1 MAVGRWGAGVKTRLE
16 GNRLII
22 RDQPFGFWL
31 FYSFFVAGGSI
42 ALVLSLTAAPDSMT
56 ALTVSIKGSKV
67 V

>member
-1 MAVGRWGAGVKTRLE
+1 MRCGGE
-16 GNRLII
+16 DPQGNRLII
-22 RDQPFGFWL
+22 RDQPLGFWL